1 MWNLTTNATVIN
13 DHPRLLVVDIFKRIY
28 PMNTLIFIDILIETF
43 PVPIQTIQY
52 DRGSEFIANAVQ
64 NWLIALVQRT
74 MQNVFYFSIDH
85 KYPNLT
91 NSLGEWILEYNDQ
104 HIHDSPNMALME
116 GLSGK
121 VHKTPYREEVASQY
135 NPHKEWLGIR
145 DYKTDQHL
153 TCLYSSEVDT
163 VLHAL
168 SSTEKQGA

>member
-91 NSLGEWILEYNDQ
+91 N
-104 HIHDSPNMALME
+104 MALME